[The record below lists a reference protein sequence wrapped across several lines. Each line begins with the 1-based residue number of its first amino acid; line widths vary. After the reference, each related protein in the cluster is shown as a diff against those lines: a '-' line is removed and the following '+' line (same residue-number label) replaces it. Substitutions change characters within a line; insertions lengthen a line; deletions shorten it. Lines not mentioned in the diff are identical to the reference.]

1 VRAPACVAAAFVVLI
16 APRFHAAPQPP
27 PKLAV
32 VIVVDQMRADYVD
45 RFNGEWTGGLKRMV
59 TQGAWFQQAAYPYLT
74 TVTCAGHATIA
85 TGSFPHTHG
94 VFQNAWWDRDARK
107 QMTCTEDPRTTDVG
121 YGVPVTGGDSPY
133 RLQVPTFG
141 DQMRTQRQ
149 AHVVSLSLKDR
160 SAVMLGGHGGDA
172 ITWLTNT
179 LDGWETSS
187 VYSETGV
194 PAVKAFIDANPLAAD
209 FGKTWD
215 RSLPAPSYSGP
226 DDGLGEAPPQ
236 GWTRSF
242 PHALKGTADKA
253 DATYFAQ
260 WERSPFADAY
270 LGRFAAALV
279 QSLQL
284 GKHEG
289 TDVLAVSFSSPDLV
303 GHAFGPR
310 SHEVQDMYAHLDKT
324 IGTLFDQL
332 DAIVGKDRWVVGLS
346 ADHGVT
352 PIPEQL
358 VAEGKDA
365 GRINGGAIVDAIE
378 QALKPALGEGR
389 HVTVLNTNDIYFE
402 PGVYEKIRKSKPL
415 TDAVIAAI
423 AARPGIQRVFRSEE
437 VRGADKSKDPLLR
450 AAALSYFPGRG
461 GDLIFATKPGWMI
474 SASGTTHGS
483 ATPDDQ
489 RVPIM
494 FLGHGI
500 KPGRY
505 QEPATPADLAPT
517 LAALSGL
524 SMKAE
529 GHPLPCVQ

>member
-1 VRAPACVAAAFVVLI
+1 MRTIAAVVAFATLLSPWPQAAA
-16 APRFHAAPQPP
+16 PP
-27 PKLAV
+27 TLAV
-32 VIVVDQMRADYVD
+32 IIVVDQMRADYVD
-45 RFNGEWTGGLKRMV
+45 RFNGEWTGGFKRMV
-59 TQGAWFQQAAYPYLT
+59 TQGAWFQRAAYPYLT

-94 VFQNAWWDRDARK
+94 VFQNAWWDRDRRR
-107 QMTCTEDPRTTDVG
+107 QMTCTEDPRLADVG
-121 YGVPVTGGDSPY
+121 YGVPVTGGDGPH

-160 SAVMLGGHGGDA
+160 SAVMLGGHGADA
-172 ITWLTNT
+172 VTWLTNT

-187 VYSETGV
+187 AYSQTGV
-194 PAVKAFIDANPLAAD
+194 PAVKAFVDANPLTAD
-209 FGKTWD
+209 FGKAWD
-215 RSLPAPSYSGP
+215 RSLPASSYSGP

-242 PHALKGTADKA
+242 PHPLKGTADTA

-310 SHEVQDMYAHLDKT
+310 SHEVQDMYVRLDKT

-332 DAIVGKDRWVVGLS
+332 DAIVGRDRWIVGLS

-352 PIPEQL
+352 EIPEQL
-358 VAEGKDA
+358 VAEGKDG
-365 GRINGGAIVDAIE
+365 GRINGGAIIDAIE
-378 QALKPALGEGR
+378 ATLKPALGSGR
-389 HVTVLNTNDIYFE
+389 HVTVLDTNDIYLE
-402 PGVYEKIRKSKPL
+402 PGVYDTIRRSKPL

-423 AARPGIQRVFRSEE
+423 AARPGIQRVFLSEE
-437 VRGADKSKDPLLR
+437 VRGAARSKDPLLR
-450 AAALSYFPGRG
+450 AAALSYFPGRS
-461 GDLIFATKPGWMI
+461 GDLIVATKPGWMI

-483 ATPDDQ
+483 ANADDQ
-489 RVPIM
+489 RVPVM
-494 FLGHGI
+494 FFGPGV
-500 KPGRY
+500 KPGKY
-505 QEPATPADLAPT
+505 QQEASPADLAPT
-517 LAALSGL
+517 LAALCGF